1 MTPERLVLV
10 TAMGKDTDVSNYSA
24 IAELAAAL
32 AACQSELHKWQSAG
46 RPDDLE
52 ALRIQAQQPVLEA
65 QQAYINGL
73 VAELAAAT
81 KEAVSV
87 GGCVA

>member
-32 AACQSELHKWQSAG
+32 AACRPSYTSGKAPDGLTTWKRCEYKPSSQS
-46 RPDDLE
+46 
-52 ALRIQAQQPVLEA
+52 
-65 QQAYINGL
+65 
-73 VAELAAAT
+73 
-81 KEAVSV
+81 
-87 GGCVA
+87 